1 MIEEGTAL
9 LDDALRHR
17 APGPYQVQAAIAACH
32 ATAAKPDDTD
42 WVQIAALYARLA
54 RMTPSPVVRLN
65 RAAAVAMAQGPAVAL
80 DLVRELDRSGE
91 LAGYPL
97 LAATRAD
104 LLRRLGR
111 TAEAATAYREAMAQA
126 GTEAER
132 RFLGR
137 RIEELGQAL

>member
-1 MIEEGTAL
+1 
-9 LDDALRHR
+9 
-17 APGPYQVQAAIAACH
+17 
-32 ATAAKPDDTD
+32 
-42 WVQIAALYARLA
+42 
-54 RMTPSPVVRLN
+54 MTPSPVVRLN

-111 TAEAATAYREAMAQA
+111 AEEAVTAYREAMRQA
-126 GTEAER
+126 GTRAER
-132 RFLGR
+132 RFLAR
-137 RIEELGQAL
+137 RIEELGVPAQAL